1 MPDALTVA
9 ARANHVLVGVLILAG
24 LAFAA
29 IGAAQNDTFYLRLA
43 TEALI
48 FGGLALSV
56 DILLGYTGLLSLGQA
71 LYFGLG
77 AYLSA
82 LVLKAVP
89 SFWLALAAGLGAGL
103 VLGLV
108 GGIIAIRVR
117 GVYFALITFGLAQV
131 VAKVVYNTRALGAS
145 DGLLGVPYI
154 DIDLGVASVSSASP
168 AGFFL
173 VMLAVIIDLYA
184 VFGLHPRHA
193 VRPLADC
200 AARQRPARALLG
212 YRTAS
217 LRLTHSCSRRSSRP
231 SRARSIRCCAAS
243 CPGAAVLLD
252 LGNAVIT
259 VLLGGVGTLIGALY
273 GSVLLT
279 VLRFVL
285 GTWTEHPLMI
295 IGLPVHRRRDLP
307 APRADG
313 AGAPGGRAPAR
324 AQGAAMTAPVLEAR
338 DLSISFSRLRA
349 VDGVSFAAARDRI
362 TTIIGPNGAGK
373 STLFDLISARCG
385 RSPAPSSSR
394 VFECTGAPP
403 YRMLAAGVARS
414 FQIADLLFDLP
425 MPRPAAGG
433 AGAGAPRENTDGR
446 SHGAASPAPVWPSC
460 WSVSASPARPPPCGP
475 PQGRPCRR
483 GRTAP
488 AARLLGRRRCGSV
501 RSAAVF
507 SRRLQHLR
515 RQPQVLGHRPSNAVG
530 YLERA
535 PPPPPACDTAAR
547 RCIRRPRR
555 RGAGLRPQ
563 RAGHQIEQGRLA
575 AFRR

>member
-145 DGLLGVPYI
+145 DGLLGVPII
-154 DIDLGVASVSSASP
+154 DIDLGVVSVSSASP

-173 VMLAVIIDLYA
+173 VVLAVIMGLYA
-184 VFGLHPRHA
+184 VSAYILDTPFGRLLIA
-193 VRPLADC
+193 L
-200 AARQRPARALLG
+200 RANDRRVPFLG

-217 LRLTHSCSRRSSRP
+217 LRLSSFVF
-231 SRARSIRCCAAS
+231 
-243 CPGAAVLLD
+243 AAVIATVSGTLYPMLRGFVSPELLFFSTS
-252 LGNAVIT
+252 GNAVIT
-259 VLLGGVGTLIGALY
+259 VLLGGVGTLMGALY

-279 VLRFVL
+279 VLRSVL
-285 GTWTEHPLMI
+285 GTWTEHHLMI
-295 IGLPVHRRRDLP
+295 IGLLFMGAVIFLP
-307 APRADG
+307 RG
-313 AGAPGGRAPAR
+313 LMGLVRPA
-324 AQGAAMTAPVLEAR
+324 VE
-338 DLSISFSRLRA
+338 RLLVR
-349 VDGVSFAAARDRI
+349 
-362 TTIIGPNGAGK
+362 K
-373 STLFDLISARCG
+373 
-385 RSPAPSSSR
+385 
-394 VFECTGAPP
+394 APP
-403 YRMLAAGVARS
+403 
-414 FQIADLLFDLP
+414 
-425 MPRPAAGG
+425 
-433 AGAGAPRENTDGR
+433 
-446 SHGAASPAPVWPSC
+446 
-460 WSVSASPARPPPCGP
+460 
-475 PQGRPCRR
+475 
-483 GRTAP
+483 
-488 AARLLGRRRCGSV
+488 
-501 RSAAVF
+501 
-507 SRRLQHLR
+507 
-515 RQPQVLGHRPSNAVG
+515 
-530 YLERA
+530 
-535 PPPPPACDTAAR
+535 
-547 RCIRRPRR
+547 
-555 RGAGLRPQ
+555 
-563 RAGHQIEQGRLA
+563 
-575 AFRR
+575 